1 MSTSRGPTRRTGAA
15 KASRRATQA
24 AVGSAAFAWSMLL
37 LGGTAQADAPPDPPS
52 DPNPSGDSLWIP
64 ASPPPE
70 ADATTFE
77 SAPAES
83 VSETPAESAEP
94 AESAAA
100 PSPTPAGPPDQSTQ
114 TVEIANEGT
123 AVGTT
128 GSNTAIGNSAAG
140 ENQADECPTGGTQI
154 TLICTA
160 TPTGAAGVASGNADA
175 NGSLSDSGITQVTNI
190 VANADGQVDI
200 LQVALIIN
208 IGVGMANS
216 GQNTAGAAGGPSLGA
231 AGTASVGTASIGTGI
246 VNVTGLLADTQVVQG
261 VTIVSGSASDQS
273 VTVLNIG
280 IGYGNS
286 GTNLSVG
293 SVLGDGTQEVAAGG
307 APGSGEAAIGTGG
320 AGALGDRSGS
330 LIMQIVTVTANE
342 NGSITVT
349 QRAVIVNFGLALANS
364 GGNIAASALSAAP
377 AAQRSVIE
385 DLIAALFGLDPATLF
400 GGGSAAI
407 DTGTASA
414 TGNQSQS
421 SILQQVTGS
430 VGGDASATS
439 DQSAWIGNF
448 GAALANSGV
457 NGAAGTLAVLPDG
470 SPMAN
475 AEAMVARFLQLLTN
489 PEGLVPG
496 NSELSS
502 ALDLG
507 SALLDV
513 QGNIGMTEILA
524 GFDES
529 AAFGATDGGVR
540 IRQVTGV
547 LNIAIALADS
557 GNNLAVSN
565 VTGTNT
571 TGGSVTA
578 LDAVASQVLGR
589 ATILTGTVNVVG
601 EQARVTVCQIRGD
614 DDSIC
619 PRDEVNPPAETE
631 SGGGPFVEAA
641 VAATG
646 APATVSTVVKPNT
659 VQTNPAQTNAAQTGL
674 PTTGAPISLQVLL
687 GVAATGGGMV
697 LRRAGRQSGRR
708 DLRTT

>member
-77 SAPAES
+77 SAPAEPVPEEPAESVSETPAESVSETPAES

-273 VTVLNIG
+273 VTVLN
-280 IGYGNS
+280 
-286 GTNLSVG
+286 
-293 SVLGDGTQEVAAGG
+293 
-307 APGSGEAAIGTGG
+307 
-320 AGALGDRSGS
+320 
-330 LIMQIVTVTANE
+330 
-342 NGSITVT
+342 
-349 QRAVIVNFGLALANS
+349 
-364 GGNIAASALSAAP
+364 
-377 AAQRSVIE
+377 
-385 DLIAALFGLDPATLF
+385 
-400 GGGSAAI
+400 
-407 DTGTASA
+407 
-414 TGNQSQS
+414 
-421 SILQQVTGS
+421 
-430 VGGDASATS
+430 
-439 DQSAWIGNF
+439 
-448 GAALANSGV
+448 
-457 NGAAGTLAVLPDG
+457 
-470 SPMAN
+470 
-475 AEAMVARFLQLLTN
+475 
-489 PEGLVPG
+489 
-496 NSELSS
+496 
-502 ALDLG
+502 
-507 SALLDV
+507 
-513 QGNIGMTEILA
+513 
-524 GFDES
+524 
-529 AAFGATDGGVR
+529 
-540 IRQVTGV
+540 
-547 LNIAIALADS
+547 
-557 GNNLAVSN
+557 
-565 VTGTNT
+565 
-571 TGGSVTA
+571 
-578 LDAVASQVLGR
+578 
-589 ATILTGTVNVVG
+589 
-601 EQARVTVCQIRGD
+601 
-614 DDSIC
+614 
-619 PRDEVNPPAETE
+619 
-631 SGGGPFVEAA
+631 
-641 VAATG
+641 
-646 APATVSTVVKPNT
+646 
-659 VQTNPAQTNAAQTGL
+659 
-674 PTTGAPISLQVLL
+674 
-687 GVAATGGGMV
+687 
-697 LRRAGRQSGRR
+697 
-708 DLRTT
+708 